1 MTALAIELLNVHKT
15 YGKCSVSVPVLKG
28 LTAQVN
34 AGERIALLGKS
45 GSGKSTLLNLLGGL
59 DRVTSGS
66 ISVFGSRLDELTSRR
81 MAEYRLETVGII
93 FQGYNLLSMKTAREN
108 VELPLIFGGR
118 PSKAR
123 RVAAERA
130 LDAVGLS
137 NRLDHKPTELSG
149 GEQQRVAIAR
159 ALVNEPRLLLADE
172 PTGNLDSST
181 AQDVMEVISS
191 YAREHSITVVLVTHD
206 DEIAGKFSDRILRI
220 HDGRF
225 PDDSS
230 EAVTTT
236 TDAYIEDDHS

>member
-1 MTALAIELLNVHKT
+1 
-15 YGKCSVSVPVLKG
+15 
-28 LTAQVN
+28 
-34 AGERIALLGKS
+34 
-45 GSGKSTLLNLLGGL
+45 
-59 DRVTSGS
+59 
-66 ISVFGSRLDELTSRR
+66 
-81 MAEYRLETVGII
+81 VGII